1 MREWDLFIFG
11 FVLVDQHP
19 SPNLMM
25 NVRALRLVPYITA
38 PIEILIFYLG
48 LLLYVPRSH
57 FLCHRDEIDDDKEVG
72 IPRP

>member
-48 LLLYVPRSH
+48 LLL
-57 FLCHRDEIDDDKEVG
+57 
-72 IPRP
+72 